1 MDECLEVLGSNH
13 IGRIGYIFGQS
24 PFIIP
29 ITYYH
34 DQEEKCIISYSAEG
48 HKMEAMRRYDII
60 ALQVDEIDSIQQ
72 WKSVLVQG
80 RFEEMEGSDAKYYL
94 HRFAAGVKE
103 AMAKKNKEVPKFIK
117 DFSSKIGNRGMPI
130 VYRMVITEIS
140 GKYRND

>member
-1 MDECLEVLGSNH
+1 MDDCLAVLGNNH
-13 IGRIGYIFGQS
+13 IARIGYIFGQS

-34 DQEEKCIISYSAEG
+34 DREEKCIISYSGEG
-48 HKMEAMRRYDII
+48 HKIEAMRRYDII
-60 ALQVDEIDSIQQ
+60 ALQVDEIESVQQ

-94 HRFAAGVKE
+94 HRFANGVNE
-103 AMAKKNKEVPKFIK
+103 VLSKKNKKVPKFIQ
-117 DFSSKIGNRGMPI
+117 DFSSKIDARGMPV
-130 VYRMVITEIS
+130 VYRMVISEIT